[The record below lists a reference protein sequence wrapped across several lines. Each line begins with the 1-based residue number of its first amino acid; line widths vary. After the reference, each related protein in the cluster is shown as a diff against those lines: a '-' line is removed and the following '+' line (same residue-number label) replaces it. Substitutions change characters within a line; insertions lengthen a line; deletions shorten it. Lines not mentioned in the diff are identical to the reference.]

1 MATPPLYP
9 VGLILAG
16 RPCLVVG
23 AGPVGRRKLDQL
35 LACGAVVTVID
46 PAIDPDA
53 LPTDVTLWRR
63 PYGTGDVAGFRVVI
77 ACTNDPAT
85 NASVYREASGAGIAV
100 NVADDP
106 EHCTFTLPS
115 VVRRGPVTVA
125 VATDGHSPALAKEL
139 RDRIATMLDA
149 LDVEGAAASLA
160 AERTAMQHA
169 GASTESIDWTQRVR
183 QALDR

>member
-9 VGLILAG
+9 VGLILDG
-16 RPCLVVG
+16 RPCLLVG

-35 LACGAVVTVID
+35 LVCGAVVTVVD
-46 PAIDPDA
+46 PAVGPEA
-53 LPTDVTLWRR
+53 LPAGVTLWRR
-63 PYGTGDVAGFRVVI
+63 PYAAGDLHGFGLVI
-77 ACTNDPAT
+77 ACTNDSAT
-85 NASVYREASGAGIAV
+85 NASVYHEASAAGIAV

-106 EHCTFTLPS
+106 PHCTFTLPS

-139 RDRIATMLDA
+139 RDRVAALLDR

-160 AERTAMQHA
+160 AERAAMQQA
-169 GASTESIDWTQRVR
+169 GSSTESVDWTQRVR
-183 QALDR
+183 QALER